1 VGRGWPDLDLRAG
14 LQEHDGTGAD
24 GAQAVVASAR
34 TAMIHFGTSGWR
46 GIVGQDFT
54 FRNVRLVLDATLG
67 VLRSRGEVGEIIIS
81 YDTRLLSEKF
91 AREAV
96 AVFTHYGV
104 VSVMSERDLPSP
116 CVAYAVRERG
126 ATLGVMFTASHNP
139 AEYNGLKLF
148 TRDGTHSPKE
158 FTDAIEA
165 VVAEKSEAFGDFY
178 VPQAHLAKTAA
189 LTEGY
194 LASLE
199 RDLDWEAI
207 ARSGIVVAVD
217 PLFGTAREFLDRL
230 LLAHNITTHVLH
242 TTKDPYFGGYAPEC
256 TPQNLAGL
264 REKVRTSGA
273 QIGLATDG
281 DADRF
286 GVVDAACRAISPNL
300 IIALL
305 AEYLVRR
312 RGTAGGIGR
321 TVATTR
327 LVDRVARAAERELV
341 ETPVG
346 FHNFGPLFLSGRIS
360 IATEESAGLG
370 VGSHLPARDGIYAAL
385 LMAELVAVEG
395 HALDE
400 LVRGLFARYGAL
412 VSRRVQLP
420 LKERTRAAVEK
431 ISKKSLKEFAGQKVT
446 RADRR
451 DGILLELADGS
462 WVLAR
467 VAGTEP
473 KLRIYAEATSSG
485 QLRTLVRETR
495 ALVRGA
501 EEGLTHV

>member
-1 VGRGWPDLDLRAG
+1 
-14 LQEHDGTGAD
+14 
-24 GAQAVVASAR
+24 
-34 TAMIHFGTSGWR
+34 MIHFGTSGWR

-54 FRNVRLVLDATLG
+54 FRNVRLVLDATLE
-67 VLRSRGEVGEIIIS
+67 VLRGRGEVGEIIVS

-91 AREAV
+91 AREAL

-116 CVAYAVRERG
+116 CVAFAVRERG

-139 AEYNGLKLF
+139 ADYNGLKLF
-148 TRDGTHSPKE
+148 TSHGTHAPKE
-158 FTDAIEA
+158 LTDAIEA
-165 VVAEKSEAFGDFY
+165 NVAARSESFDDFY
-178 VPQAHLAKTAA
+178 VPQAHLARTAA

-194 LASLE
+194 LESLE

-207 ARSGIVVAVD
+207 GRSGLVVAVD
-217 PLFGTAREFLDRL
+217 PLFGTAREFLDRV
-230 LLAHNITTHVLH
+230 LLAHNVPTHVVH

-264 REKVRTSGA
+264 RERVRTSGA
-273 QIGLATDG
+273 QLGLATDG

-305 AEYLVRR
+305 TEYLIRR
-312 RGTAGGIGR
+312 RRTQGGIGR

-327 LVDRVARAAERELV
+327 LVDRVARAADREVV

-346 FHNFGPLFLSGRIS
+346 FHYFGPLFLSNRIS
-360 IATEESAGLG
+360 IAAEESAGLG
-370 VGSHLPARDGIYAAL
+370 VASHLPARDGIFAAL
-385 LMAELVAVEG
+385 LMAELAAVEG
-395 HALDE
+395 HSLDQ
-400 LVRGLFARYGAL
+400 LVRGLFARHGAL

-420 LKERTRAAVEK
+420 LKERTRAAIEK
-431 ISKKSLKEFAGQKVT
+431 VSGRSFKEYAGQKVT
-446 RADRR
+446 RVDRR

-467 VAGTEP
+467 AAQTEP
-473 KLRIYAEATSSG
+473 KLRIYAEATSSS

-495 ALVRGA
+495 ALIRGA
-501 EEGLTHV
+501 EEGVAHVRN

>member
-1 VGRGWPDLDLRAG
+1 
-14 LQEHDGTGAD
+14 
-24 GAQAVVASAR
+24 
-34 TAMIHFGTSGWR
+34 MIHFGTSGWR

-54 FRNVRLVLDATLG
+54 FRNVRLVLDATLE
-67 VLRSRGEVGEIIIS
+67 VLRRRGEVGEIIVS

-91 AREAV
+91 AHEAV
-96 AVFTHYGV
+96 AVLTHHGV
-104 VSVMSERDLPSP
+104 TTVMSERDLPSP
-116 CVAYAVRERG
+116 CLAYAVRERG

-148 TRDGTHSPKE
+148 TTHGTHAPQE
-158 FTDAIEA
+158 FTVAIEA
-165 VVAEKSEAFGDFY
+165 EVEAKSAGFEDFY
-178 VPQAHLAKTAA
+178 VPQRQLARTAP

-207 ARSGIVVAVD
+207 TRSGLVIAVD
-217 PLFGTAREFLDRL
+217 PLFGTAREFLDRV
-230 LLAHNITTHVLH
+230 LLAHNIPTHVVH

-273 QIGLATDG
+273 QLGLATDG

-286 GVVDAACRAISPNL
+286 GVVDRACRAISPNL

-305 AEYLVRR
+305 TEYLVRR
-312 RGTAGGIGR
+312 RHTVGGIGR

-327 LVDRVARAAERELV
+327 LVDRVAKGEGRELV

-346 FHNFGPLFLSGRIS
+346 FHYFGPLFLSGRIA
-360 IATEESAGLG
+360 IAAEESAGLG
-370 VGSHLPARDGIYAAL
+370 VAAHLPERDGIYAAL

-395 HALDE
+395 RTLAE
-400 LVRGLFARYGAL
+400 LVTGLFERYGTL

-420 LKERTRAAVEK
+420 LRERTRAALARVGTQVF
-431 ISKKSLKEFAGQKVT
+431 KEFVGQKVT

-451 DGILLELADGS
+451 DGLLLELADGS

-467 VAGTEP
+467 AAVTEP
-473 KLRIYAEATSSG
+473 KLRIYAEATSSR
-485 QLRTLVRETR
+485 QLR
-495 ALVRGA
+495 ALVQEARLLVRRA
-501 EEGLTHV
+501 EEEVTHVRD

>member
-1 VGRGWPDLDLRAG
+1 
-14 LQEHDGTGAD
+14 
-24 GAQAVVASAR
+24 
-34 TAMIHFGTSGWR
+34 MIHFGTSGWR

-54 FRNVRLVLDATLG
+54 FRNVRLVLDATLE
-67 VLRSRGEVGEIIIS
+67 VLRSRGDVREIIVS

-104 VSVMSERDLPSP
+104 VTVMSERDLPSP
-116 CVAYAVRERG
+116 CLAYAVREHG
-126 ATLGVMFTASHNP
+126 AALGVMFTASHNP

-148 TRDGTHSPKE
+148 TTHGTHAPRE

-165 VVAEKSEAFGDFY
+165 AVAARSEGFEDFY
-178 VPQAHLAKTAA
+178 VPQARLARTAP

-207 ARSGIVVAVD
+207 GKSGLVIAVD
-217 PLFGTAREFLDRL
+217 PLFGTAREFLDRV
-230 LLAHNITTHVLH
+230 LLAHNIATHVVH

-286 GVVDAACRAISPNL
+286 GVVNAACRAISPNL

-305 AEYLVRR
+305 VEYLIRR

-327 LVDRVARAAERELV
+327 LVDRVARAADRELV

-346 FHNFGPLFLSGRIS
+346 FHNFGPLFLSKRIS

-370 VGSHLPARDGIYAAL
+370 VASHLPERDGIYAAL

-395 HALDE
+395 RSLDE
-400 LVRGLFARYGAL
+400 LVRGLFARHGAL

-420 LKERTRAAVEK
+420 LKERTRAAIEK
-431 ISKKSLKEFAGQKVT
+431 VSKKTYKEFAGQKVT

-473 KLRIYAEATSSG
+473 KLRVYAEATSSG
-485 QLRTLVRETR
+485 QLRALVREVR
-495 ALVRGA
+495 LVLRRA
-501 EEGLTHV
+501 EEGVTHVRD